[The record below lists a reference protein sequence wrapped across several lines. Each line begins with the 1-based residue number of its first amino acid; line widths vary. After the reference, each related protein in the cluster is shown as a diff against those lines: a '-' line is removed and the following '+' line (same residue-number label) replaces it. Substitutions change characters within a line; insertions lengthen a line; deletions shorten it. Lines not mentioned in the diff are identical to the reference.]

1 MSGNGFFK
9 IQAVGKK
16 VKTVQ
21 VTNSQEENL
30 QKKMQ
35 IEVSICDRQWSGG
48 AVVISAAPQR
58 GGHAGS
64 FQGQDGPF
72 CEEPSRSLLMSARV
86 SAKCSGFP
94 QDQDVHSMVSMQ
106 SVPST
111 KCTDKDLDRALGR
124 CSREDDV
131 SNTENFPVGY
141 ISQPARPKR
150 YFSVF
155 IYTYKIKM
163 LHL

>member
-1 MSGNGFFK
+1 M
-9 IQAVGKK
+9 
-16 VKTVQ
+16 
-21 VTNSQEENL
+21 
-30 QKKMQ
+30 
-35 IEVSICDRQWSGG
+35 
-48 AVVISAAPQR
+48 VISAAPQR

-72 CEEPSRSLLMSARV
+72 CEEPSCSLPMSARV

-106 SVPST
+106 SVPWT

-163 LHL
+163 LHLWAVLKSCCSSSLQCRRPWYRKNNTDGPLFSDLISSCLLHL